1 MNNLVKD
8 MLFGLQPAHLGSM
21 ILLILLAGC
30 DHQRMPSDVRK
41 SLNLAGENKKE
52 LLEVIHHY
60 KQTDHE
66 KLQAAYY
73 LISNMPGH
81 YSNGGQGI
89 FDPAFDKIMPL
100 QPAIC
105 LTP

>member
-1 MNNLVKD
+1 MNCQKETIEIRS
-8 MLFGLQPAHLGSM
+8 GSAYPVIL

-30 DHQRMPSDVRK
+30 DHHRMPSDVRI
-41 SLNLAGENKKE
+41 SLNLAGGNKKE

-66 KLQAAYY
+66 KLQSAYY

-81 YSNGGQGI
+81 YSIGGQGI
-89 FDPAFDKIMPL
+89 FDPAFDKIMPGL
-100 QPAIC
+100 PFY
-105 LTP
+105 